1 MSNRFGTEWIVVF
14 SLLVVMF
21 IRNSSIAQES
31 QSDFLHRPAS
41 AAVIQEYLNK
51 LGYSKAKPFKDSS
64 LEGVAFLVKDHKTNE
79 IIKFSTLINP
89 NDRILKFECH
99 DLVTVPPN
107 PDRLVMLV
115 QKLVELNGTR
125 TIGKYYVNFDS
136 RKIHFFY
143 FQSVLGGVCFADFER
158 TVKLIEFI
166 ILNDI
171 KTIRELIDS

>member
-1 MSNRFGTEWIVVF
+1 MSNRFGLKWISVLPF
-14 SLLVVMF
+14 LVVML
-21 IRNSSIAQES
+21 IHNNAIAQQS

-51 LGYSKAKPFKDSS
+51 LGYSKAKPFKSS
-64 LEGVAFLVKDHKTNE
+64 NLQGVAFLVKDRQTNE

-99 DLVTVPPN
+99 DLATVPPN
-107 PDRLVMLV
+107 PDRLIMLV

-136 RKIHFFY
+136 GKIHFFY

-171 KTIRELIDS
+171 QTIRELIAS